1 MSAQL
6 MKILNFTK
14 NDLPYNRKG
23 ELSPQQEENTNKRR
37 RTTKKILLVIGI
49 IALVIT
55 AIWTVLFLG
64 QEEIETS
71 ARMVVV
77 GVGFLFFG
85 LPGLFLIYLG
95 VRPMAKKIPVE
106 TIKGKAKIAR
116 VQHSRRSG
124 NSTSTYIQ
132 TEIHIAGKVFPIA
145 DEAFS
150 ELVDGEEYALYIW
163 KDTDHIFS
171 LEKL

>member
-14 NDLPYNRKG
+14 SDLPYNRIG
-23 ELSPQQEENTNKRR
+23 ELSPQQKETTNKNR
-37 RTTKKILLVIGI
+37 RTTKLILLIIGI
-49 IALVIT
+49 IVLVI
-55 AIWTVLFLG
+55 AAVWTFLFLG
-64 QEEIETS
+64 QEEVS
-71 ARMVVV
+71 ARVVAVSV
-77 GVGFLFFG
+77 GLLFFG
-85 LPGLFLIYLG
+85 LPGLILVYLG
-95 VRPMAKKIPVE
+95 IRPIAKKIPVQ

-116 VQHSRRSG
+116 VEHTSR
-124 NSTSTYIQ
+124 TSRYVR
-132 TEIHIAGKVFPIA
+132 TEIHVAGKVFPIA

-150 ELVDGEEYALYIW
+150 ELDDGAEYTLYIW